1 MLKTRM
7 CIDHG
12 GDINVR
18 ESVDE
23 VAEKI
28 VKKYFSLMRQMGSA
42 VE

>member
-12 GDINVR
+12 G